1 MTSTQLRSRCVQ
13 FSALALCLLA
23 LCAIPARAQFT
34 PSADAYTNTASPST
48 NYGAQKLLNVDNP
61 SQTTYIQFDLSSIP
75 EGYTSS
81 NVAKATLKLYVN
93 TVVTAGSF
101 NVDYVNGSWSEG
113 SITADLAPALGTT
126 IVASVPLAKSQLHDY
141 ILIDVTPAVGAWLS
155 GTQANDGIAL
165 VGNSPFNAT
174 FDSKE
179 NTTNSHPPE
188 LDIVFAGGGGSG
200 ITGINTSSSSGLQG
214 GGSSGT
220 LNLSMITSCASGQV
234 LQWTASAWKC
244 ANVGTGTIT
253 GVTAGTDLTGGGT
266 GGNVT
271 LNVDTTK
278 VVTSVVAG
286 TDLTGGGSGGAQ
298 TLSLDT
304 TKVPQLNA
312 ANTFTGNQTVNGNL
326 SSTGIVTGTR
336 FQIGSI
342 LFAWGDSVAG
352 NSSLGFAGNT
362 GDQNVLTTAVG
373 ARALLV
379 NSGSNDTAVGTD
391 TLRSNTTGTN
401 DTATGYGALY
411 FNTTGS
417 QNTATGNIALEG
429 NTTGGYNTAVGFE
442 SLVNN
447 TTASY
452 NTALGYLS
460 GPDPSHANQTNSTA
474 IGAFA
479 DVTAS
484 NSLVLGSISGVN
496 TATADTN
503 VGIGTTAPA
512 STLDVEANMPA
523 RSAPI
528 FLLKNNAAIQSGANG
543 NAIDLRF
550 APDGGSNVG
559 NANAFIRVQEDGNS
573 QYGAFMSFATMAD
586 GGAGSGAL
594 ERLRITASGN
604 VGIGFSSPTHI
615 FQIGQGLGAAF
626 ADSWSTYSSRRWKTN
641 IQTLPDALAKVEQLR
656 GVSYDLKANGKHE
669 IGVIAEEVG
678 QILPEI
684 VSYGE
689 NGKDA
694 LGVDYSR
701 LTALLI
707 EATKEQQALI
717 RQQQKQIAA
726 QQAQITRLAEQVH
739 TINTS
744 LRTVTKIK
752 TGVAS
757 NVRLIQPPAT
767 TIHQ

>member
-1 MTSTQLRSRCVQ
+1 MTSTQLRSRCVR
-13 FSALALCLLA
+13 FATLAFCLLA
-23 LCAIPARAQFT
+23 LCAAPARAQIT
-34 PSADAYTNTASPST
+34 PSADAYTNAASAGT

-61 SQTTYIQFDLSSIP
+61 SQITYIQFDLSSIP

-81 NVAKATLKLYVN
+81 NIAKATLKLYVN

-141 ILIDVTPAVGAWLS
+141 ILIDITPAVGAWLD
-155 GTQANDGIAL
+155 GTQPNDGLAL

-188 LDIVFAGGGGSG
+188 LDIVFAVGGGSG
-200 ITGINTSSSSGLQG
+200 ITSINTSSSSGLQG

-220 LNLSMITSCASGQV
+220 LNLSMITSCASGQI
-234 LQWTASAWKC
+234 LQWNASAWKC

-266 GGNVT
+266 GGTVT

-286 TDLTGGGSGGAQ
+286 TDLTGGGTGGAQ

-304 TKVPQLNA
+304 TKVPQLSA
-312 ANTFTGNQTVNGNL
+312 ANTFTGNQTINGNL
-326 SSTGIVTGTR
+326 SATGIVTGTR
-336 FQIGSI
+336 FQIGSN
-342 LFAWGDSVAG
+342 LFAWGDSLGG
-352 NSSLGFAGNT
+352 NTSIGFAGNT
-362 GDQNVLTTAVG
+362 GDQNLLTTAVG
-373 ARALLV
+373 VRALRV
-379 NSGSNDTAVGTD
+379 INTGSNDTAVGTD
-391 TLRSNTTGTN
+391 SLQATTTGTN
-401 DTATGYGALY
+401 DTATGYAALY
-411 FNTTGS
+411 SNTTGS
-417 QNTATGNIALEG
+417 QNTATGNVALQE
-429 NTTGGYNTAVGFE
+429 NTTGGYNTAIGFE

-452 NTALGYLS
+452 NTAVGYLS
-460 GPDPSHANQTNSTA
+460 GPDTSHANQTNSTA

-484 NSLVLGSISGVN
+484 NSLVLGSINGVN

-528 FLLKNNAAIQSGANG
+528 FLLKNNAAIQSGTNG

-550 APDGGSNVG
+550 APDGGSSVG
-559 NANAFIRVQEDGNS
+559 NPNAYIRVQEDGNT

-586 GGAGSGAL
+586 GGAGSGAI
-594 ERLRITASGN
+594 ERIRITASGN
-604 VGIGFSSPTHI
+604 VGIGVSSPTHI
-615 FQIGQGLGAAF
+615 FQVGQGLGAAF

-641 IQTLPDALAKVEQLR
+641 IHTLPDALAKVEQLR
-656 GVSYDLKANGKHE
+656 GVSYDLKGNGKHE

-678 QILPEI
+678 LILPEI

-707 EATKEQQALI
+707 EATKEQQTLI

-726 QQAQITRLAEQVH
+726 QQAQITRLASQVQ
-739 TINTS
+739 TINATI
-744 LRTVTKIK
+744 RTKMK

-757 NVRLIQPPAT
+757 KVRLIQPPAS